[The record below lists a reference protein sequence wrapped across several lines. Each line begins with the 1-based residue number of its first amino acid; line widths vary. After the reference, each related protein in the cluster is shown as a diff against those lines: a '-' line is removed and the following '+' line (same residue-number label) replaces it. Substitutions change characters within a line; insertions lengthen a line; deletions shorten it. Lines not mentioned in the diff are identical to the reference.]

1 MDIDRAYPVDGQ
13 LGNNVLLLTRV
24 LRSHGQPGND
34 LDDGGV

>member
-34 LDDGGV
+34 LDDGVV